1 MYSVWFH
8 WQQET
13 ISLIIHLICT
23 IFISD
28 LKDRLTTTCREAHN
42 NGQTVYGW
50 GVFTFL
56 SLQHMCYRL
65 YAQQYVIRVRF
76 QWGTSTQICPSFQES
91 HYIVKVYVF
100 VTLHLWERIILNTV
114 FGIDVFYFLFNSYFV
129 TTTLEILFSELCV
142 RLEESIYGFC
152 KKKILK

>member
-91 HYIVKVYVF
+91 HYIVKVCFCYVAF
-100 VTLHLWERIILNTV
+100 MRENYIKHRVWNWCFLFSIQFLFCYNHAWNFIFRTVCEIGRIHLWVL
-114 FGIDVFYFLFNSYFV
+114 
-129 TTTLEILFSELCV
+129 
-142 RLEESIYGFC
+142 
-152 KKKILK
+152 